1 LTSPHWTQ
9 KLNAEY
15 MKPLDYAKAAGI
27 AALVLIVD
35 VLLAFGVVYVWALLI
50 EPGHPRAYY
59 ASAGIPVAL
68 WSTRILGTAL
78 IFAAC
83 WWSARRNPQRN
94 AVLFAVIV
102 VICYAL
108 LDGASVAFE
117 AFLTVGTAI
126 TMLLKL
132 AAGIAGALASKPREP
147 RPSTP

>member
-1 LTSPHWTQ
+1 
-9 KLNAEY
+9 
-15 MKPLDYAKAAGI
+15 MKAVDYAKAAGI

-35 VLLAFGVVYVWALLI
+35 VLLAYGVVFAWAI
-50 EPGHPRAYY
+50 WINPGHPRAYY

-68 WSTRILGTAL
+68 WSTRIFGTAL
-78 IFAAC
+78 IFAVC

-102 VICYAL
+102 VIWYSL

-117 AFLTVGTAI
+117 GFFMVGTAV

-132 AAGIAGALASKPREP
+132 AAGIAGALASKPQEL
-147 RPSTP
+147 RPSRL